1 MRKTVGT
8 LAMLALVASTAQAQ
22 IAPSGVWNTMA
33 NPPGVTFG
41 GTGINTP
48 MMQRSLTGV
57 DLYLAATPRG
67 AGGNPAVT
75 NNGAGTFYAQ
85 PGPDQS
91 LTPVA
96 GYAQWNWNFAVLG
109 AGSENYKYAL
119 FYDLNSAMGTSQA
132 GLYRTA
138 FFNVANNS
146 TAAQN
151 SWNNGMGFLSTGTGF
166 PAGWLAPTLPP
177 TFNSNAGGEFTY
189 VLAAYRLNG
198 TDYSLASNNA
208 DLAGYVSM
216 NVNVVPEPSTYLL
229 MGAGLAGVLFAARRR
244 RNRATIA

>member
-1 MRKTVGT
+1 MRKTVCT

-22 IAPSGVWNTMA
+22 IAPSGVWNTTG

-48 MMQRSLTGV
+48 MMQRSLPGV
-57 DLYLAATPRG
+57 DLYLAVTPRG

-85 PGPDQS
+85 FGQDQS

-96 GYAQWNWNFAVLG
+96 GYAKWNWNFAVLG
-109 AGSENYKYAL
+109 AGSANYKYAL
-119 FYDLNSAMGTSQA
+119 FYDLNNAAGTSQA
-132 GLYRTA
+132 DLYRTA

-151 SWNNGMGFLSTGTGF
+151 SWNNGMGFLSTGAGF
-166 PAGWLAPTLPP
+166 PAGWLAPTPP
-177 TFNSNAGGEFTY
+177 PAFVLNTAFEFTY
-189 VLAAYRLNG
+189 VLAAYNLNA
-198 TDYSLASNNA
+198 TDYSLASSNP
-208 DLAGYVSM
+208 DLAGYVSI
-216 NVNVVPEPSTYLL
+216 NVVPEPSTYVL
-229 MGAGLAGVLFAARRR
+229 MGAGLAGLFFAARRR
-244 RNRATIA
+244 RKGATIA